1 MTPENS
7 LYLNKPEPAVP
18 NRRGIKDTNSS
29 TRVMACLTE
38 CNMITLMGHLIMKCK
53 EL

>member
-18 NRRGIKDTNSS
+18 NRRGIKDTNLSP
-29 TRVMACLTE
+29 
-38 CNMITLMGHLIMKCK
+38 
-53 EL
+53 ELWHA